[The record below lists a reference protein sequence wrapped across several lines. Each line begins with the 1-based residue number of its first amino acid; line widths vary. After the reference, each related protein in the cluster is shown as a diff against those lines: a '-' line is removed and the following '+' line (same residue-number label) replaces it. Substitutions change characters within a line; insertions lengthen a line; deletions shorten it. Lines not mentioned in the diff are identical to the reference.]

1 MLRGTRENI
10 SSRALICNCA
20 GVIAL
25 CFLLLAAVVAIPL
38 GNLNGAL
45 FTPVYAQETEG
56 DEAETAELE
65 RNQTETLVTLQG
77 IAELGQITDSEGL
90 AEVAEATDS
99 EELAEIAG
107 ASDSEELVDLV
118 NSQPNPTEPPTS
130 EEPPTEATQG
140 TTDTEAI
147 ERIVSVQDLEELAEL
162 VGASDPE

>member
-25 CFLLLAAVVAIPL
+25 CFLLLASIVAIPL
-38 GNLNGAL
+38 ANLQGAL
-45 FTPVYAQETEG
+45 LTPAYAQETEGEEG

-65 RNQTETLVTLQG
+65 RNQTATLVTLQG

-99 EELAEIAG
+99 EELSELAG
-107 ASDSEELVDLV
+107 ASDSE
-118 NSQPNPTEPPTS
+118 
-130 EEPPTEATQG
+130 
-140 TTDTEAI
+140 
-147 ERIVSVQDLEELAEL
+147 
-162 VGASDPE
+162 

>member
-1 MLRGTRENI
+1 M
-10 SSRALICNCA
+10 
-20 GVIAL
+20 IAS
-25 CFLLLAAVVAIPL
+25 AVVVIPQ

-45 FTPVYAQETEG
+45 LTPAYAQQAEG
-56 DEAETAELE
+56 DEAATAELE

-77 IAELGQITDSEGL
+77 IAELGEITDSEGL

-130 EEPPTEATQG
+130 EEPPTAATPG
-140 TTDTEAI
+140 T
-147 ERIVSVQDLEELAEL
+147 
-162 VGASDPE
+162 